1 MTAPVTRDRRR
12 RLALSAFVCARA
24 PMLILVHDP
33 LVCVGAGDVMVM
45 GWEVPT
51 MQAYASAEMAPA
63 AELRFIDPHP
73 PISASTR
80 QAAAGTLVFD
90 ELLAHLAEVVTAK
103 VVDRLARQEAAD
115 DDWLDTRGA
124 SEHLG
129 IHRDSL
135 RRLAAERAIP
145 AEQPGA
151 GCKLFFRRSDLDVW
165 RRRGSATVVGIRS
178 RHDG

>member
-1 MTAPVTRDRRR
+1 
-12 RLALSAFVCARA
+12 
-24 PMLILVHDP
+24 
-33 LVCVGAGDVMVM
+33 
-45 GWEVPT
+45 
-51 MQAYASAEMAPA
+51 MQAYASAEMVPA
-63 AELRFIDPHP
+63 AKLRLDPHP
-73 PISASTR
+73 AILASTS
-80 QAAAGTLVFD
+80 QAPTGNAIVD
-90 ELLAHLAEVVTAK
+90 ELLAHLADLVAAK
-103 VVDRLARQEAAD
+103 VIDRLARQETAV

-124 SEHLG
+124 SEYLG

-145 AEQPGA
+145 AEQAGA